1 VENYSKLGQMTE
13 EKSSDLC
20 KVRSSFEAVLLHI
33 VHDWMK
39 WSTACVNSQL
49 FRPPMPDS
57 IIKLD
62 SGTLGLIYFRSTI
75 KTILFSI
82 RFYDRLKKSSIP
94 FKNAEQ
100 LAQQTPDT
108 ATCTS
113 MKDNSAANRYPLDF
127 SVAWMGFSK
136 ESALL
141 SHILRVVQ
149 KKSSLCCST
158 SQVASGQ

>member
-1 VENYSKLGQMTE
+1 MTE

-33 VHDWMK
+33 VHGDYWMK
-39 WSTACVNSQL
+39 WSTAVNVNSQL

-82 RFYDRLKKSSIP
+82 QFYDRLKKSSIP

-113 MKDNSAANRYPLDF
+113 MKDNSAANRYPFDF
-127 SVAWMGFSK
+127 SVAWMGFS
-136 ESALL
+136 EEPALL
-141 SHILRVVQ
+141 SHKLRVVQ

-158 SQVASGQ
+158 SQVASG